1 MLCTNSQDT
10 IRSEVPELEHLMSHV
25 TVAASDKE
33 SDKASC
39 PPREEEQEN
48 EELMEK
54 ATKPKKGASKKKK

>member
-1 MLCTNSQDT
+1 
-10 IRSEVPELEHLMSHV
+10 MSHV

-33 SDKASC
+33 CDKASC
-39 PPREEEQEN
+39 RPREEVEE